1 MNDLLFGNNN
11 QAVIR
16 KLADR
21 SIKSD
26 KRSRAFLLLTIALA
40 VCMVFSIFL
49 VSTGTQ
55 EEYKNTQRGKAQ
67 IGILGIT
74 DEQLALLRQNEN
86 VSWVGEYS
94 ALGLFYEEGK
104 TITVAYGNEEYF
116 LQQEKITFQGDIPQ
130 SKNEIMLSQNY
141 LDFLGEAYT
150 PGDTI
155 LLDLTGTG
163 DEAYYTLSAILDEDK
178 ESNGYFVYVSKELA
192 YDLAGDTF
200 QVTGYTRLNTDAID
214 SASILDVSNRAIKD
228 TGIEEGQVNLTEYF
242 AVMSGAIKSGMPI
255 PVPLLAALTAVL
267 AATIVYGVFYSK
279 ITKNVQ
285 MLGQLRTIGMTK
297 RQIKRMAGKE
307 GRKYAIRG
315 IPLGL
320 LCGVLIG
327 FIGCP
332 DGFRLKTAIFYA
344 AVISVMAFITVNIA
358 IFKPVRVAMNI
369 SPVEGSKYIMYAGEK
384 KRSRKLHRKLTPF
397 NLAKINIQRNKQK
410 AVLTIL
416 MIGLSGAFLLV
427 TATVAGS
434 IDPEK
439 QAKFKYYPI
448 GEIQIQVKNIIG
460 SSFDKEAEPY
470 GSSKL
475 QLEGNP
481 LAEQALMQE
490 LIKIDGVEKITSS
503 DCVYMTITFPG
514 GNGSITSISNFFPTL
529 NKEQIEEKQFVLSS
543 GTVNYND
550 MVAQNGILVAEDIA
564 KVGDTLKI
572 EGRASDG
579 STYAVEAVVVGT
591 YNRASLMES
600 SPVIPGSPYFIMAYD
615 TAKKM
620 TGIIDQTG
628 VLTLEVSDEH
638 LEDVLS
644 AVQKIAD
651 ENGKIEVNTIKQT
664 ISSIQKYY
672 DPSIKTFYMISA
684 ILFIF
689 GAISLMNMLMVDF
702 QNRKREFGLFEAVG
716 TTQNQLKGMLNREIG
731 IYGKPDYRLD
741 FGRMKLDSWHVTHQE
756 VPQFAKLKG
765 HSYLDGQYL
774 SLSCADF
781 AEMYT
786 GHHLWNNYR
795 VTAVLKPVTGTEH
808 FVNIRVQGAMRSY
821 AAGFSKNNKLV
832 LRKNYYGYTTL
843 CETDFEWKVDE
854 EYKISLTADGST
866 ISVSVNDKEYLKFT
880 DSDLPLLTG
889 CAGISVEKG
898 SHCLYRDIAITGR
911 E

>member
-163 DEAYYTLSAILDEDK
+163 DEAYYTLSAILDEEK

-731 IYGKPDYRLD
+731 IYLSGSLIISLLGGSVLSVIVCGQLD
-741 FGRMKLDSWHVTHQE
+741 AVNHCITLKLPWI
-756 VPQFAKLKG
+756 FL
-765 HSYLDGQYL
+765 LL
-774 SLSCADF
+774 LI
-781 AEMYT
+781 
-786 GHHLWNNYR
+786 
-795 VTAVLKPVTGTEH
+795 AVLMVIY
-808 FVNIRVQGAMRSY
+808 FVFSMYAKSELKKTSILSAIR
-821 AAGFSKNNKLV
+821 
-832 LRKNYYGYTTL
+832 
-843 CETDFEWKVDE
+843 DE
-854 EYKISLTADGST
+854 
-866 ISVSVNDKEYLKFT
+866 
-880 DSDLPLLTG
+880 
-889 CAGISVEKG
+889 
-898 SHCLYRDIAITGR
+898 
-911 E
+911 

>member
-369 SPVEGSKYIMYAGEK
+369 SPVEGSKYIMYAGKK

-490 LIKIDGVEKITSS
+490 LIKIDGIEKITSS

-731 IYGKPDYRLD
+731 IYLSGSLIISLLGGSVLSVIVCGQLD
-741 FGRMKLDSWHVTHQE
+741 AVNHCITLKLPWI
-756 VPQFAKLKG
+756 FL
-765 HSYLDGQYL
+765 LL
-774 SLSCADF
+774 LI
-781 AEMYT
+781 
-786 GHHLWNNYR
+786 
-795 VTAVLKPVTGTEH
+795 AVLMVIY
-808 FVNIRVQGAMRSY
+808 FVFSMYAKSELKKTSILSAIR
-821 AAGFSKNNKLV
+821 
-832 LRKNYYGYTTL
+832 
-843 CETDFEWKVDE
+843 DE
-854 EYKISLTADGST
+854 
-866 ISVSVNDKEYLKFT
+866 
-880 DSDLPLLTG
+880 
-889 CAGISVEKG
+889 
-898 SHCLYRDIAITGR
+898 
-911 E
+911 

>member
-615 TAKKM
+615 TAKK
-620 TGIIDQTG
+620 
-628 VLTLEVSDEH
+628 
-638 LEDVLS
+638 
-644 AVQKIAD
+644 
-651 ENGKIEVNTIKQT
+651 
-664 ISSIQKYY
+664 
-672 DPSIKTFYMISA
+672 
-684 ILFIF
+684 
-689 GAISLMNMLMVDF
+689 
-702 QNRKREFGLFEAVG
+702 
-716 TTQNQLKGMLNREIG
+716 
-731 IYGKPDYRLD
+731 
-741 FGRMKLDSWHVTHQE
+741 
-756 VPQFAKLKG
+756 
-765 HSYLDGQYL
+765 
-774 SLSCADF
+774 
-781 AEMYT
+781 
-786 GHHLWNNYR
+786 
-795 VTAVLKPVTGTEH
+795 
-808 FVNIRVQGAMRSY
+808 
-821 AAGFSKNNKLV
+821 
-832 LRKNYYGYTTL
+832 
-843 CETDFEWKVDE
+843 
-854 EYKISLTADGST
+854 
-866 ISVSVNDKEYLKFT
+866 
-880 DSDLPLLTG
+880 
-889 CAGISVEKG
+889 
-898 SHCLYRDIAITGR
+898 
-911 E
+911 

>member
-638 LEDVLS
+638 LS
-644 AVQKIAD
+644 
-651 ENGKIEVNTIKQT
+651 
-664 ISSIQKYY
+664 
-672 DPSIKTFYMISA
+672 F
-684 ILFIF
+684 FI
-689 GAISLMNMLMVDF
+689 
-702 QNRKREFGLFEAVG
+702 R
-716 TTQNQLKGMLNREIG
+716 
-731 IYGKPDYRLD
+731 
-741 FGRMKLDSWHVTHQE
+741 
-756 VPQFAKLKG
+756 
-765 HSYLDGQYL
+765 
-774 SLSCADF
+774 
-781 AEMYT
+781 
-786 GHHLWNNYR
+786 
-795 VTAVLKPVTGTEH
+795 
-808 FVNIRVQGAMRSY
+808 
-821 AAGFSKNNKLV
+821 
-832 LRKNYYGYTTL
+832 
-843 CETDFEWKVDE
+843 
-854 EYKISLTADGST
+854 
-866 ISVSVNDKEYLKFT
+866 
-880 DSDLPLLTG
+880 
-889 CAGISVEKG
+889 
-898 SHCLYRDIAITGR
+898 
-911 E
+911 

>member
-672 DPSIKTFYMISA
+672 DPSIKTFYMSSA

-731 IYGKPDYRLD
+731 IYLSGSLIISLLGGSVLSVIVCGQLD
-741 FGRMKLDSWHVTHQE
+741 AVNHCITLKLPWI
-756 VPQFAKLKG
+756 FL
-765 HSYLDGQYL
+765 LL
-774 SLSCADF
+774 LI
-781 AEMYT
+781 
-786 GHHLWNNYR
+786 
-795 VTAVLKPVTGTEH
+795 AVLMVIY
-808 FVNIRVQGAMRSY
+808 FVFSMYAKSELKKTSILSAIR
-821 AAGFSKNNKLV
+821 
-832 LRKNYYGYTTL
+832 
-843 CETDFEWKVDE
+843 DE
-854 EYKISLTADGST
+854 
-866 ISVSVNDKEYLKFT
+866 
-880 DSDLPLLTG
+880 
-889 CAGISVEKG
+889 
-898 SHCLYRDIAITGR
+898 
-911 E
+911 

>member
-358 IFKPVRVAMNI
+358 IFKPVRVAMSI

-731 IYGKPDYRLD
+731 IYLSGSLIISLLGGSVLSVIVCGQLD
-741 FGRMKLDSWHVTHQE
+741 AVNHCITLKLPWI
-756 VPQFAKLKG
+756 FL
-765 HSYLDGQYL
+765 LL
-774 SLSCADF
+774 LI
-781 AEMYT
+781 
-786 GHHLWNNYR
+786 
-795 VTAVLKPVTGTEH
+795 AVLMVIY
-808 FVNIRVQGAMRSY
+808 FVFSMYAKSELKKTSILSAIR
-821 AAGFSKNNKLV
+821 
-832 LRKNYYGYTTL
+832 
-843 CETDFEWKVDE
+843 DE
-854 EYKISLTADGST
+854 
-866 ISVSVNDKEYLKFT
+866 
-880 DSDLPLLTG
+880 
-889 CAGISVEKG
+889 
-898 SHCLYRDIAITGR
+898 
-911 E
+911 

>member
-344 AVISVMAFITVNIA
+344 AVISVMAFITVSIA

-731 IYGKPDYRLD
+731 IY
-741 FGRMKLDSWHVTHQE
+741 
-756 VPQFAKLKG
+756 
-765 HSYLDGQYL
+765 L
-774 SLSCADF
+774 SGSLIIYAPF
-781 AEMYT
+781 R
-786 GHHLWNNYR
+786 WNN
-795 VTAVLKPVTGTEH
+795 L
-808 FVNIRVQGAMRSY
+808 RSW
-821 AAGFSKNNKLV
+821 KV
-832 LRKNYYGYTTL
+832 EYGYHEIL
-843 CETDFEWKVDE
+843 HE
-854 EYKISLTADGST
+854 ST
-866 ISVSVNDKEYLKFT
+866 QPVYCLFL
-880 DSDLPLLTG
+880 SDNLQR
-889 CAGISVEKG
+889 
-898 SHCLYRDIAITGR
+898 CLV
-911 E
+911 

>member
-1 MNDLLFGNNN
+1 MNDILFGNNN

-116 LQQEKITFQGDIPQ
+116 LQQEKITFQGNIPQ
-130 SKNEIMLSQNY
+130 SKNEIMLPQNY
-141 LDFLGEAYT
+141 LDFLGGAYT

-214 SASILDVSNRAIKD
+214 SASILDFSNRAIKD

-242 AVMSGAIKSGMPI
+242 AVMSGAIKSGLPI

-267 AATIVYGVFYSK
+267 AATIVYGVFYTK

-285 MLGQLRTIGMTK
+285 MIGQLRTIGMTK

-320 LCGVLIG
+320 LCGALIG

-332 DGFRLKTAIFYA
+332 DGFRLKTAIIYA

-369 SPVEGSKYIMYAGEK
+369 SPVEGSKYIMYAGKK

-416 MIGLSGAFLLV
+416 MIGLSGALLLV

-439 QAKFKYYPI
+439 QARFKYYPS
-448 GEIQIQVKNIIG
+448 GEVQIQVKNIIG

-514 GNGSITSISNFFPTL
+514 GSGSITSISNFFPTL
-529 NKEQIEEKQFVLSS
+529 NKEQMEEKQFVLSS

-564 KVGDTLKI
+564 QVGDTLQV
-572 EGRASDG
+572 EGRSFDG
-579 STYAVEAVVVGT
+579 STFHIDAVVVGT
-591 YNRASLMES
+591 YNLTDLMER
-600 SPVIPGSPYFIMAYD
+600 SPLVPGSPYFIMTYD
-615 TAKKM
+615 MAKNL
-620 TGIIDQTG
+620 TGITDQTG
-628 VLTLEVSDEH
+628 VLALKVTPDHFDE
-638 LEDVLS
+638 VLS
-644 AVQKIAD
+644 TVQEIAD
-651 ENGKIEVNTIKQT
+651 QSGKITVDTIEQTIKNIQYRYS
-664 ISSIQKYY
+664 SSIKAL
-672 DPSIKTFYMISA
+672 YMTAA
-684 ILFIF
+684 ILFTF
-689 GAISLMNMLMVDF
+689 GSISLMNMLMVDF
-702 QNRKREFGLFEAVG
+702 QNRRREFGLFEAVG
-716 TTQNQLKGMLNREIG
+716 TTQNQLKGILKREIG
-731 IYGKPDYRLD
+731 IYLSGSFVISLLGGSVLSIIVCERLD
-741 FGRMKLDSWHVTHQE
+741 NANH
-756 VPQFAKLKG
+756 
-765 HSYLDGQYL
+765 
-774 SLSCADF
+774 C
-781 AEMYT
+781 
-786 GHHLWNNYR
+786 
-795 VTAVLKPVTGTEH
+795 
-808 FVNIRVQGAMRSY
+808 
-821 AAGFSKNNKLV
+821 
-832 LRKNYYGYTTL
+832 
-843 CETDFEWKVDE
+843 
-854 EYKISLTADGST
+854 ISL
-866 ISVSVNDKEYLKFT
+866 K
-880 DSDLPLLTG
+880 LPWMFLLALIVVM
-889 CAGISVEKG
+889 AGIYLIFSMYAKSELKKT
-898 SHCLYRDIAITGR
+898 SILSAIRD

>member
-369 SPVEGSKYIMYAGEK
+369 SPVEGSKYIMYAGKK

-490 LIKIDGVEKITSS
+490 LRKIDGVEKITSS

-731 IYGKPDYRLD
+731 IYLSGSLIISLLGGSVLSVIVCGQLD
-741 FGRMKLDSWHVTHQE
+741 AVNHCITLKLPWI
-756 VPQFAKLKG
+756 FL
-765 HSYLDGQYL
+765 LL
-774 SLSCADF
+774 LI
-781 AEMYT
+781 
-786 GHHLWNNYR
+786 
-795 VTAVLKPVTGTEH
+795 AVLMVIY
-808 FVNIRVQGAMRSY
+808 FVFSMYAKSELKKTSILSAIR
-821 AAGFSKNNKLV
+821 
-832 LRKNYYGYTTL
+832 
-843 CETDFEWKVDE
+843 DE
-854 EYKISLTADGST
+854 
-866 ISVSVNDKEYLKFT
+866 
-880 DSDLPLLTG
+880 
-889 CAGISVEKG
+889 
-898 SHCLYRDIAITGR
+898 
-911 E
+911 

>member
-672 DPSIKTFYMISA
+672 APSIKTFYMISA

-731 IYGKPDYRLD
+731 IYLSGSLIISLLGGSVLSVIVCGQLD
-741 FGRMKLDSWHVTHQE
+741 AVNHCITLKLPWI
-756 VPQFAKLKG
+756 FL
-765 HSYLDGQYL
+765 LL
-774 SLSCADF
+774 LI
-781 AEMYT
+781 
-786 GHHLWNNYR
+786 
-795 VTAVLKPVTGTEH
+795 AVLMVIY
-808 FVNIRVQGAMRSY
+808 FVFSMYAKSELKKTSILSAIR
-821 AAGFSKNNKLV
+821 
-832 LRKNYYGYTTL
+832 
-843 CETDFEWKVDE
+843 DE
-854 EYKISLTADGST
+854 
-866 ISVSVNDKEYLKFT
+866 
-880 DSDLPLLTG
+880 
-889 CAGISVEKG
+889 
-898 SHCLYRDIAITGR
+898 
-911 E
+911 

>member
-358 IFKPVRVAMNI
+358 IFKPVCVAMNI

-731 IYGKPDYRLD
+731 IYLSGSLIISLLGGSVLSVIVCGQLD
-741 FGRMKLDSWHVTHQE
+741 AVNHCITLKLPWI
-756 VPQFAKLKG
+756 FL
-765 HSYLDGQYL
+765 LL
-774 SLSCADF
+774 LI
-781 AEMYT
+781 
-786 GHHLWNNYR
+786 
-795 VTAVLKPVTGTEH
+795 AVLMVIY
-808 FVNIRVQGAMRSY
+808 FVFSMYAKSELKKTSILSAIR
-821 AAGFSKNNKLV
+821 
-832 LRKNYYGYTTL
+832 
-843 CETDFEWKVDE
+843 DE
-854 EYKISLTADGST
+854 
-866 ISVSVNDKEYLKFT
+866 
-880 DSDLPLLTG
+880 
-889 CAGISVEKG
+889 
-898 SHCLYRDIAITGR
+898 
-911 E
+911 

>member
-651 ENGKIEVNTIKQT
+651 ENGKIEVNTIQQT

-731 IYGKPDYRLD
+731 IYLSGSLIISLLGGSVLSVIVCGQLD
-741 FGRMKLDSWHVTHQE
+741 AVNHCITLKLPWI
-756 VPQFAKLKG
+756 FL
-765 HSYLDGQYL
+765 LL
-774 SLSCADF
+774 LI
-781 AEMYT
+781 
-786 GHHLWNNYR
+786 
-795 VTAVLKPVTGTEH
+795 AVLMVIY
-808 FVNIRVQGAMRSY
+808 FVFSMYAKSELKKTSILSAIR
-821 AAGFSKNNKLV
+821 
-832 LRKNYYGYTTL
+832 
-843 CETDFEWKVDE
+843 DE
-854 EYKISLTADGST
+854 
-866 ISVSVNDKEYLKFT
+866 
-880 DSDLPLLTG
+880 
-889 CAGISVEKG
+889 
-898 SHCLYRDIAITGR
+898 
-911 E
+911 

>member
-55 EEYKNTQRGKAQ
+55 EEYKNMQRGKAQ

-94 ALGLFYEEGK
+94 AIGLFYEEGK

-116 LQQEKITFQGDIPQ
+116 LQQEKITFQGNIPQ
-130 SKNEIMLSQNY
+130 SKNEIMLPQNY
-141 LDFLGEAYT
+141 LDFLGEAYK

-163 DEAYYTLSAILDEDK
+163 HEAYYTLSAILDEDK

-192 YDLAGDTF
+192 HDLAGDTF

-214 SASILDVSNRAIKD
+214 SASILDFSNRAIKD

-242 AVMSGAIKSGMPI
+242 AVMSGAIKSGMTI

-369 SPVEGSKYIMYAGEK
+369 SPVEGSKYIMYAGKK

-416 MIGLSGAFLLV
+416 MLGLSGAILLV
-427 TATVAGS
+427 TAIVAGS

-448 GEIQIQVKNIIG
+448 GEIQIQVKNTIG

-615 TAKKM
+615 TAKKL

-684 ILFIF
+684 ILFVF

-731 IYGKPDYRLD
+731 IYLSGSLIISLLGGSVLSVIVCGQLD
-741 FGRMKLDSWHVTHQE
+741 AVNHCITLKLPWI
-756 VPQFAKLKG
+756 FL
-765 HSYLDGQYL
+765 LL
-774 SLSCADF
+774 LI
-781 AEMYT
+781 
-786 GHHLWNNYR
+786 
-795 VTAVLKPVTGTEH
+795 AVLMVIY
-808 FVNIRVQGAMRSY
+808 FVFSMYAKSELKKTSILSAIR
-821 AAGFSKNNKLV
+821 
-832 LRKNYYGYTTL
+832 
-843 CETDFEWKVDE
+843 DE
-854 EYKISLTADGST
+854 
-866 ISVSVNDKEYLKFT
+866 
-880 DSDLPLLTG
+880 
-889 CAGISVEKG
+889 
-898 SHCLYRDIAITGR
+898 
-911 E
+911 

>member
-94 ALGLFYEEGK
+94 AIGLFYEEGK

-116 LQQEKITFQGDIPQ
+116 LQQEKITFQGNIPQ
-130 SKNEIMLSQNY
+130 SKNEIMLPQNY
-141 LDFLGEAYT
+141 LDFLGEAYK

-163 DEAYYTLSAILDEDK
+163 HEAYYTLSAILDEDK

-192 YDLAGDTF
+192 HDLAGDTF

-214 SASILDVSNRAIKD
+214 SASILDFSNRAIKD

-369 SPVEGSKYIMYAGEK
+369 SPVEGSKYIMYAGK
-384 KRSRKLHRKLTPF
+384 KKWSRKLHRKLTPF

-416 MIGLSGAFLLV
+416 MLGLSGAILLV

-448 GEIQIQVKNIIG
+448 GEIQIQVKNTIG

-550 MVAQNGILVAEDIA
+550 MVAQNGILAAEDIA

-615 TAKKM
+615 TAKKL

-638 LEDVLS
+638 FEDVLS

-664 ISSIQKYY
+664 ILSIQKYY

-731 IYGKPDYRLD
+731 IYLSGSLIISLLGGSVLSVIVCGQLD
-741 FGRMKLDSWHVTHQE
+741 AVNHCITLKLPWI
-756 VPQFAKLKG
+756 FL
-765 HSYLDGQYL
+765 LL
-774 SLSCADF
+774 LI
-781 AEMYT
+781 
-786 GHHLWNNYR
+786 
-795 VTAVLKPVTGTEH
+795 AVLMVIY
-808 FVNIRVQGAMRSY
+808 FVFSMYAKSELNKTSILSAIR
-821 AAGFSKNNKLV
+821 
-832 LRKNYYGYTTL
+832 
-843 CETDFEWKVDE
+843 DE
-854 EYKISLTADGST
+854 
-866 ISVSVNDKEYLKFT
+866 
-880 DSDLPLLTG
+880 
-889 CAGISVEKG
+889 
-898 SHCLYRDIAITGR
+898 
-911 E
+911 

>member
-620 TGIIDQTG
+620 TGIIDQTDNIKYPK
-628 VLTLEVSDEH
+628 VLR
-638 LEDVLS
+638 
-644 AVQKIAD
+644 
-651 ENGKIEVNTIKQT
+651 
-664 ISSIQKYY
+664 SIHKNLLY
-672 DPSIKTFYMISA
+672 DFSNF
-684 ILFIF
+684 
-689 GAISLMNMLMVDF
+689 V
-702 QNRKREFGLFEAVG
+702 
-716 TTQNQLKGMLNREIG
+716 
-731 IYGKPDYRLD
+731 
-741 FGRMKLDSWHVTHQE
+741 
-756 VPQFAKLKG
+756 
-765 HSYLDGQYL
+765 
-774 SLSCADF
+774 
-781 AEMYT
+781 
-786 GHHLWNNYR
+786 HLWSN
-795 VTAVLKPVTGTEH
+795 KPYE
-808 FVNIRVQGAMRSY
+808 Y
-821 AAGFSKNNKLV
+821 ADGGFS
-832 LRKNYYGYTTL
+832 
-843 CETDFEWKVDE
+843 E
-854 EYKISLTADGST
+854 
-866 ISVSVNDKEYLKFT
+866 
-880 DSDLPLLTG
+880 
-889 CAGISVEKG
+889 
-898 SHCLYRDIAITGR
+898 
-911 E
+911 

>member
-600 SPVIPGSPYFIMAYD
+600 SPVIPGSPYFIMACD

-731 IYGKPDYRLD
+731 IYLSGSLIISLLGGSVLSVIVCGQLD
-741 FGRMKLDSWHVTHQE
+741 AVNHCITLKLPWI
-756 VPQFAKLKG
+756 FL
-765 HSYLDGQYL
+765 LL
-774 SLSCADF
+774 LI
-781 AEMYT
+781 
-786 GHHLWNNYR
+786 
-795 VTAVLKPVTGTEH
+795 AVLMVIY
-808 FVNIRVQGAMRSY
+808 FVFSMYAKSELKKTSILSAIR
-821 AAGFSKNNKLV
+821 
-832 LRKNYYGYTTL
+832 
-843 CETDFEWKVDE
+843 DE
-854 EYKISLTADGST
+854 
-866 ISVSVNDKEYLKFT
+866 
-880 DSDLPLLTG
+880 
-889 CAGISVEKG
+889 
-898 SHCLYRDIAITGR
+898 
-911 E
+911 

>member
-731 IYGKPDYRLD
+731 IYLSGSLIISLLGGSVLSVIVCGQLD
-741 FGRMKLDSWHVTHQE
+741 AVNHCITLKLPWI
-756 VPQFAKLKG
+756 FL
-765 HSYLDGQYL
+765 LL
-774 SLSCADF
+774 LI
-781 AEMYT
+781 
-786 GHHLWNNYR
+786 
-795 VTAVLKPVTGTEH
+795 AVLMVIY
-808 FVNIRVQGAMRSY
+808 FVFSMYAKSELKKTSILSAIR
-821 AAGFSKNNKLV
+821 
-832 LRKNYYGYTTL
+832 
-843 CETDFEWKVDE
+843 DE
-854 EYKISLTADGST
+854 
-866 ISVSVNDKEYLKFT
+866 
-880 DSDLPLLTG
+880 
-889 CAGISVEKG
+889 
-898 SHCLYRDIAITGR
+898 
-911 E
+911 

>member
-150 PGDTI
+150 PDDTI

-731 IYGKPDYRLD
+731 IYLSGSLIISLLGGSVLSVIVCGQLD
-741 FGRMKLDSWHVTHQE
+741 AVNHCITLKLPWI
-756 VPQFAKLKG
+756 FL
-765 HSYLDGQYL
+765 LL
-774 SLSCADF
+774 LI
-781 AEMYT
+781 
-786 GHHLWNNYR
+786 
-795 VTAVLKPVTGTEH
+795 AVLMVIY
-808 FVNIRVQGAMRSY
+808 FVFSMYAKSELKKTSILSAIR
-821 AAGFSKNNKLV
+821 
-832 LRKNYYGYTTL
+832 
-843 CETDFEWKVDE
+843 DE
-854 EYKISLTADGST
+854 
-866 ISVSVNDKEYLKFT
+866 
-880 DSDLPLLTG
+880 
-889 CAGISVEKG
+889 
-898 SHCLYRDIAITGR
+898 
-911 E
+911 

>member
-26 KRSRAFLLLTIALA
+26 KRSRAFLFLTIALA

-731 IYGKPDYRLD
+731 IYLSGSLIISLLGGSVLSVIVCGQLD
-741 FGRMKLDSWHVTHQE
+741 AVNHCITLKLPWI
-756 VPQFAKLKG
+756 FL
-765 HSYLDGQYL
+765 LL
-774 SLSCADF
+774 LI
-781 AEMYT
+781 
-786 GHHLWNNYR
+786 
-795 VTAVLKPVTGTEH
+795 AVLMVIY
-808 FVNIRVQGAMRSY
+808 FVFSMYAKSELKKTSILSAIR
-821 AAGFSKNNKLV
+821 
-832 LRKNYYGYTTL
+832 
-843 CETDFEWKVDE
+843 DE
-854 EYKISLTADGST
+854 
-866 ISVSVNDKEYLKFT
+866 
-880 DSDLPLLTG
+880 
-889 CAGISVEKG
+889 
-898 SHCLYRDIAITGR
+898 
-911 E
+911 

>member
-16 KLADR
+16 RLADR

-55 EEYKNTQRGKAQ
+55 EEYKNTQRDKAQ

-74 DEQLALLRQNEN
+74 DEQLASLRQKEN

-94 ALGLFYEEGK
+94 VLGLFYEEGK

-116 LQQEKITFQGDIPQ
+116 LQQEKITFQGNIPH
-130 SKNEIMLSQNY
+130 SKNEIMLPQNY
-141 LDFLGEAYT
+141 LDFLGGAYR

-163 DEAYYTLSAILDEDK
+163 HEAYYTLSAILNEDK
-178 ESNGYFVYVSKELA
+178 GSNGYFIYVSKELA
-192 YDLAGDTF
+192 YNLAGDTF

-214 SASILDVSNRAIKD
+214 SASILDFSSRAIKN

-242 AVMSGAIKSGMPI
+242 AVMSGAIKSGLPI

-267 AATIVYGVFYSK
+267 AATIVYGVFYTK

-285 MLGQLRTIGMTK
+285 MIGQLRTIGMTK

-332 DGFRLKTAIFYA
+332 DGFQLKTAIIYA
-344 AVISVMAFITVNIA
+344 AVISVMAFVIVSIA
-358 IFKPVRVAMNI
+358 IFKPVRIAMNT
-369 SPVEGSKYIMYAGEK
+369 SPVEGSKYIMYVGKK

-416 MIGLSGAFLLV
+416 MIGLSGALLLV

-434 IDPEK
+434 IDSEK
-439 QAKFKYYPI
+439 QARFKYYPS
-448 GEIQIQVKNIIG
+448 GEVQIQVKNIIG
-460 SSFDKEAEPY
+460 SSFDKESEPY

-481 LAEQALMQE
+481 LSEQALMQE

-514 GNGSITSISNFFPTL
+514 GNGSITSISNFFLTL
-529 NKEQIEEKQFVLSS
+529 NKEQMEEKQFALSS
-543 GTVNYND
+543 GTVNYDD

-564 KVGDTLKI
+564 KLGDTLKI

-579 STYAVEAVVVGT
+579 STYAVDAVVVGT

-615 TAKKM
+615 TAKKL

-628 VLTLEVSDEH
+628 VLALEVSDEH

-672 DPSIKTFYMISA
+672 DPSIKTFYMISV
-684 ILFIF
+684 ILFVF
-689 GAISLMNMLMVDF
+689 GAISLMNILMVDF
-702 QNRKREFGLFEAVG
+702 QNRKREFGLYEAVG

-731 IYGKPDYRLD
+731 IYLSGSLIISLLGGSVLSAIVCEQLD
-741 FGRMKLDSWHVTHQE
+741 AVNHCITLKLPWI
-756 VPQFAKLKG
+756 FL
-765 HSYLDGQYL
+765 LL
-774 SLSCADF
+774 LI
-781 AEMYT
+781 
-786 GHHLWNNYR
+786 
-795 VTAVLKPVTGTEH
+795 AVLVVMY
-808 FVNIRVQGAMRSY
+808 FVFSMYAKSELKKTSILSAIR
-821 AAGFSKNNKLV
+821 
-832 LRKNYYGYTTL
+832 
-843 CETDFEWKVDE
+843 DE
-854 EYKISLTADGST
+854 
-866 ISVSVNDKEYLKFT
+866 
-880 DSDLPLLTG
+880 
-889 CAGISVEKG
+889 
-898 SHCLYRDIAITGR
+898 
-911 E
+911 

>member
-94 ALGLFYEEGK
+94 AIGLFYEEGK

-116 LQQEKITFQGDIPQ
+116 LQQEKITFQGNIPQ
-130 SKNEIMLSQNY
+130 SKNEIMLPQNY
-141 LDFLGEAYT
+141 LDFLGEAYK

-163 DEAYYTLSAILDEDK
+163 HEAYYTLSAILDEDK

-192 YDLAGDTF
+192 HDLAGDTF

-214 SASILDVSNRAIKD
+214 SASILDFSNRAIKD

-369 SPVEGSKYIMYAGEK
+369 SPVEGSKYIMYAGK
-384 KRSRKLHRKLTPF
+384 KKWSRKLHRKLTPF

-416 MIGLSGAFLLV
+416 MLGLSGAILLV

-448 GEIQIQVKNIIG
+448 GEIQIQVKNTIG

-615 TAKKM
+615 TAKKL

-638 LEDVLS
+638 FEDVLS

-664 ISSIQKYY
+664 ILSIQKYY

-731 IYGKPDYRLD
+731 IYLSGSLIISLLGGSVLSVIVCGQLD
-741 FGRMKLDSWHVTHQE
+741 AVNHCITLKLPWI
-756 VPQFAKLKG
+756 FL
-765 HSYLDGQYL
+765 LL
-774 SLSCADF
+774 LI
-781 AEMYT
+781 
-786 GHHLWNNYR
+786 
-795 VTAVLKPVTGTEH
+795 AVLMVIY
-808 FVNIRVQGAMRSY
+808 FVFSMYAKSELKKTSILSAIR
-821 AAGFSKNNKLV
+821 
-832 LRKNYYGYTTL
+832 
-843 CETDFEWKVDE
+843 DE
-854 EYKISLTADGST
+854 
-866 ISVSVNDKEYLKFT
+866 
-880 DSDLPLLTG
+880 
-889 CAGISVEKG
+889 
-898 SHCLYRDIAITGR
+898 
-911 E
+911 

>member
-1 MNDLLFGNNN
+1 VNDLLFGNNN

-731 IYGKPDYRLD
+731 IYLSGSLIISLLGGSVLSVIVCGQLD
-741 FGRMKLDSWHVTHQE
+741 AVNHCITLKLPWI
-756 VPQFAKLKG
+756 FL
-765 HSYLDGQYL
+765 LL
-774 SLSCADF
+774 LI
-781 AEMYT
+781 
-786 GHHLWNNYR
+786 
-795 VTAVLKPVTGTEH
+795 AVLMVIY
-808 FVNIRVQGAMRSY
+808 FVFSMYAKSELKKTSILSAIR
-821 AAGFSKNNKLV
+821 
-832 LRKNYYGYTTL
+832 
-843 CETDFEWKVDE
+843 DE
-854 EYKISLTADGST
+854 
-866 ISVSVNDKEYLKFT
+866 
-880 DSDLPLLTG
+880 
-889 CAGISVEKG
+889 
-898 SHCLYRDIAITGR
+898 
-911 E
+911 

>member
-397 NLAKINIQRNKQK
+397 NLAKINIQRNKRK

-731 IYGKPDYRLD
+731 IYLSGSLIISLLGGSVLSVIVCGQLD
-741 FGRMKLDSWHVTHQE
+741 AVNHCITLKLPWI
-756 VPQFAKLKG
+756 FL
-765 HSYLDGQYL
+765 LL
-774 SLSCADF
+774 LI
-781 AEMYT
+781 
-786 GHHLWNNYR
+786 
-795 VTAVLKPVTGTEH
+795 AVLMVIY
-808 FVNIRVQGAMRSY
+808 FVFSMYAKSELKKTSILSAIR
-821 AAGFSKNNKLV
+821 
-832 LRKNYYGYTTL
+832 
-843 CETDFEWKVDE
+843 DE
-854 EYKISLTADGST
+854 
-866 ISVSVNDKEYLKFT
+866 
-880 DSDLPLLTG
+880 
-889 CAGISVEKG
+889 
-898 SHCLYRDIAITGR
+898 
-911 E
+911 

>member
-297 RQIKRMAGKE
+297 CQIKRMAGKE

-731 IYGKPDYRLD
+731 IYLSGSLIISLLGGSVLSVIVCGQLD
-741 FGRMKLDSWHVTHQE
+741 AVNHCITLKLPWI
-756 VPQFAKLKG
+756 FL
-765 HSYLDGQYL
+765 LL
-774 SLSCADF
+774 LI
-781 AEMYT
+781 
-786 GHHLWNNYR
+786 
-795 VTAVLKPVTGTEH
+795 AVLMVIY
-808 FVNIRVQGAMRSY
+808 FVFSMYAKSELKKTSILSAIR
-821 AAGFSKNNKLV
+821 
-832 LRKNYYGYTTL
+832 
-843 CETDFEWKVDE
+843 DE
-854 EYKISLTADGST
+854 
-866 ISVSVNDKEYLKFT
+866 
-880 DSDLPLLTG
+880 
-889 CAGISVEKG
+889 
-898 SHCLYRDIAITGR
+898 
-911 E
+911 

>member
-689 GAISLMNMLMVDF
+689 GAISLGFLRNSV
-702 QNRKREFGLFEAVG
+702 
-716 TTQNQLKGMLNREIG
+716 
-731 IYGKPDYRLD
+731 
-741 FGRMKLDSWHVTHQE
+741 MKYPAQ
-756 VPQFAKLKG
+756 
-765 HSYLDGQYL
+765 
-774 SLSCADF
+774 
-781 AEMYT
+781 
-786 GHHLWNNYR
+786 
-795 VTAVLKPVTGTEH
+795 
-808 FVNIRVQGAMRSY
+808 
-821 AAGFSKNNKLV
+821 
-832 LRKNYYGYTTL
+832 
-843 CETDFEWKVDE
+843 
-854 EYKISLTADGST
+854 
-866 ISVSVNDKEYLKFT
+866 
-880 DSDLPLLTG
+880 PL
-889 CAGISVEKG
+889 
-898 SHCLYRDIAITGR
+898 
-911 E
+911 

>member
-672 DPSIKTFYMISA
+672 DPSIKTFYMISV

-731 IYGKPDYRLD
+731 IYLSGSLIISLLGGSVLSVIVCGQLD
-741 FGRMKLDSWHVTHQE
+741 AVNHCITLKLPWI
-756 VPQFAKLKG
+756 FL
-765 HSYLDGQYL
+765 LL
-774 SLSCADF
+774 LI
-781 AEMYT
+781 
-786 GHHLWNNYR
+786 
-795 VTAVLKPVTGTEH
+795 AVLMVIY
-808 FVNIRVQGAMRSY
+808 FVFSMYAKSELKKTSILSAIR
-821 AAGFSKNNKLV
+821 
-832 LRKNYYGYTTL
+832 
-843 CETDFEWKVDE
+843 DE
-854 EYKISLTADGST
+854 
-866 ISVSVNDKEYLKFT
+866 
-880 DSDLPLLTG
+880 
-889 CAGISVEKG
+889 
-898 SHCLYRDIAITGR
+898 
-911 E
+911 

>member
-94 ALGLFYEEGK
+94 VLGLFYEEGK

-731 IYGKPDYRLD
+731 IYLSGSLIISLLGGSVLSVIVCGQLD
-741 FGRMKLDSWHVTHQE
+741 AVNHCITLKLPWI
-756 VPQFAKLKG
+756 FL
-765 HSYLDGQYL
+765 LL
-774 SLSCADF
+774 LI
-781 AEMYT
+781 
-786 GHHLWNNYR
+786 
-795 VTAVLKPVTGTEH
+795 AVLMVIY
-808 FVNIRVQGAMRSY
+808 FVFSMYAKSELKKTSILSAIR
-821 AAGFSKNNKLV
+821 
-832 LRKNYYGYTTL
+832 
-843 CETDFEWKVDE
+843 DE
-854 EYKISLTADGST
+854 
-866 ISVSVNDKEYLKFT
+866 
-880 DSDLPLLTG
+880 
-889 CAGISVEKG
+889 
-898 SHCLYRDIAITGR
+898 
-911 E
+911 

>member
-55 EEYKNTQRGKAQ
+55 EEYKKTQRGKAQ

-94 ALGLFYEEGK
+94 AIGLFYEEGK

-116 LQQEKITFQGDIPQ
+116 LQQEKITFQGNIPQ
-130 SKNEIMLSQNY
+130 SKNEIMLPQNY
-141 LDFLGEAYT
+141 LDFLGEAYK

-163 DEAYYTLSAILDEDK
+163 HEAYYTLSAILDEDK

-192 YDLAGDTF
+192 HDLAGDTF

-214 SASILDVSNRAIKD
+214 SASILDFSNRAIKD

-315 IPLGL
+315 IPFGL
-320 LCGVLIG
+320 LCGALIG

-332 DGFRLKTAIFYA
+332 DGFRLKTAIIYA
-344 AVISVMAFITVNIA
+344 AVISVMAFVIVSIA
-358 IFKPVRVAMNI
+358 IFKPVRIAMNT
-369 SPVEGSKYIMYAGEK
+369 SPVEGSKYIMYARKK

-397 NLAKINIQRNKQK
+397 NLAMINIQRNKQK

-416 MIGLSGAFLLV
+416 MIGLSGALLLV
-427 TATVAGS
+427 TATVADS
-434 IDPEK
+434 INPEK
-439 QAKFKYYPI
+439 QARFKYYPF
-448 GEIQIQVKNIIG
+448 GEVQIQVKNIIG
-460 SSFDKEAEPY
+460 SSFDKESEPY

-514 GNGSITSISNFFPTL
+514 GNGSITSISDFFPTL
-529 NKEQIEEKQFVLSS
+529 DQEQMEEKQFVLSS
-543 GTVNYND
+543 GTVNYSD

-600 SPVIPGSPYFIMAYD
+600 NPVIPGSPYFIMAYD
-615 TAKKM
+615 TAKKL
-620 TGIIDQTG
+620 TGIIDQMG
-628 VLTLEVSDEH
+628 ILTLEVSDEH

-731 IYGKPDYRLD
+731 IYLSGSLIISLLGGSVLSVIVCGQLD
-741 FGRMKLDSWHVTHQE
+741 AVNHCITLKLPWI
-756 VPQFAKLKG
+756 FL
-765 HSYLDGQYL
+765 LL
-774 SLSCADF
+774 LI
-781 AEMYT
+781 
-786 GHHLWNNYR
+786 
-795 VTAVLKPVTGTEH
+795 AVLVVMY
-808 FVNIRVQGAMRSY
+808 FVFSMYAKSELKKTSILSAIR
-821 AAGFSKNNKLV
+821 
-832 LRKNYYGYTTL
+832 
-843 CETDFEWKVDE
+843 DE
-854 EYKISLTADGST
+854 
-866 ISVSVNDKEYLKFT
+866 
-880 DSDLPLLTG
+880 
-889 CAGISVEKG
+889 
-898 SHCLYRDIAITGR
+898 
-911 E
+911 

>member
-150 PGDTI
+150 SGDTI

-572 EGRASDG
+572 DWADFNSERRYREHQMPLLD
-579 STYAVEAVVVGT
+579 YVEMLLAETEVSETQIQSVEELLDAIGDEQLLHI
-591 YNRASLMES
+591 LMEADRTTLQI
-600 SPVIPGSPYFIMAYD
+600 VVL
-615 TAKKM
+615 KM
-620 TGIIDQTG
+620 MGYAPKEI
-628 VLTLEVSDEH
+628 
-638 LEDVLS
+638 S
-644 AVQKIAD
+644 ACTNMP
-651 ENGKIEVNTIKQT
+651 EQT
-664 ISSIQKYY
+664 IYTKLRRLREK
-672 DPSIKTFYMISA
+672 IKK
-684 ILFIF
+684 
-689 GAISLMNMLMVDF
+689 VV
-702 QNRKREFGLFEAVG
+702 K
-716 TTQNQLKGMLNREIG
+716 
-731 IYGKPDYRLD
+731 
-741 FGRMKLDSWHVTHQE
+741 
-756 VPQFAKLKG
+756 
-765 HSYLDGQYL
+765 
-774 SLSCADF
+774 
-781 AEMYT
+781 AE
-786 GHHLWNNYR
+786 
-795 VTAVLKPVTGTEH
+795 
-808 FVNIRVQGAMRSY
+808 
-821 AAGFSKNNKLV
+821 
-832 LRKNYYGYTTL
+832 
-843 CETDFEWKVDE
+843 
-854 EYKISLTADGST
+854 
-866 ISVSVNDKEYLKFT
+866 
-880 DSDLPLLTG
+880 
-889 CAGISVEKG
+889 
-898 SHCLYRDIAITGR
+898 
-911 E
+911 

>member
-600 SPVIPGSPYFIMAYD
+600 SPVISGSPYFIMAYD

-731 IYGKPDYRLD
+731 IYLSGSLIISLLGGSVLSVIVCGQLD
-741 FGRMKLDSWHVTHQE
+741 AVNHCITLKLPWI
-756 VPQFAKLKG
+756 FL
-765 HSYLDGQYL
+765 LL
-774 SLSCADF
+774 LI
-781 AEMYT
+781 
-786 GHHLWNNYR
+786 
-795 VTAVLKPVTGTEH
+795 AVLMVIY
-808 FVNIRVQGAMRSY
+808 FVFSMYAKSELKKTSILSAIR
-821 AAGFSKNNKLV
+821 
-832 LRKNYYGYTTL
+832 
-843 CETDFEWKVDE
+843 DE
-854 EYKISLTADGST
+854 
-866 ISVSVNDKEYLKFT
+866 
-880 DSDLPLLTG
+880 
-889 CAGISVEKG
+889 
-898 SHCLYRDIAITGR
+898 
-911 E
+911 

>member
-481 LAEQALMQE
+481 LAEQALIQE

-731 IYGKPDYRLD
+731 IYLSGSLIISLLGGSVLSVIVCGQLD
-741 FGRMKLDSWHVTHQE
+741 AVNHCITLKLPWI
-756 VPQFAKLKG
+756 FL
-765 HSYLDGQYL
+765 LL
-774 SLSCADF
+774 LI
-781 AEMYT
+781 
-786 GHHLWNNYR
+786 
-795 VTAVLKPVTGTEH
+795 AVLMVIY
-808 FVNIRVQGAMRSY
+808 FVFSMYAKSELKKTSILSAIR
-821 AAGFSKNNKLV
+821 
-832 LRKNYYGYTTL
+832 
-843 CETDFEWKVDE
+843 DE
-854 EYKISLTADGST
+854 
-866 ISVSVNDKEYLKFT
+866 
-880 DSDLPLLTG
+880 
-889 CAGISVEKG
+889 
-898 SHCLYRDIAITGR
+898 
-911 E
+911 

>member
-332 DGFRLKTAIFYA
+332 DGFRLKTTIFYA

-731 IYGKPDYRLD
+731 IYLSGSLIISLLGGSVLSVIVCGQLD
-741 FGRMKLDSWHVTHQE
+741 AVNHCITLKLPWI
-756 VPQFAKLKG
+756 FL
-765 HSYLDGQYL
+765 LL
-774 SLSCADF
+774 LI
-781 AEMYT
+781 
-786 GHHLWNNYR
+786 
-795 VTAVLKPVTGTEH
+795 AVLMVIY
-808 FVNIRVQGAMRSY
+808 FVFSMYAKSELKKTSILSAIR
-821 AAGFSKNNKLV
+821 
-832 LRKNYYGYTTL
+832 
-843 CETDFEWKVDE
+843 DE
-854 EYKISLTADGST
+854 
-866 ISVSVNDKEYLKFT
+866 
-880 DSDLPLLTG
+880 
-889 CAGISVEKG
+889 
-898 SHCLYRDIAITGR
+898 
-911 E
+911 

>member
-689 GAISLMNMLMVDF
+689 GAISLMNMLMVNF

-731 IYGKPDYRLD
+731 IYLSGSLIISLLGGSVLSVIVCGQLD
-741 FGRMKLDSWHVTHQE
+741 AVNHCITLKLPWI
-756 VPQFAKLKG
+756 FL
-765 HSYLDGQYL
+765 LL
-774 SLSCADF
+774 LI
-781 AEMYT
+781 
-786 GHHLWNNYR
+786 
-795 VTAVLKPVTGTEH
+795 AVLMVIY
-808 FVNIRVQGAMRSY
+808 FVFSMYAKSELKKTSILSAIR
-821 AAGFSKNNKLV
+821 
-832 LRKNYYGYTTL
+832 
-843 CETDFEWKVDE
+843 DE
-854 EYKISLTADGST
+854 
-866 ISVSVNDKEYLKFT
+866 
-880 DSDLPLLTG
+880 
-889 CAGISVEKG
+889 
-898 SHCLYRDIAITGR
+898 
-911 E
+911 

>member
-600 SPVIPGSPYFIMAYD
+600 SPVIPGSPYFIMVYD

-731 IYGKPDYRLD
+731 IYLSGSLIISLLGGSVLSVIVCGQLD
-741 FGRMKLDSWHVTHQE
+741 AVNHCITLKLPWI
-756 VPQFAKLKG
+756 FL
-765 HSYLDGQYL
+765 LL
-774 SLSCADF
+774 LI
-781 AEMYT
+781 
-786 GHHLWNNYR
+786 
-795 VTAVLKPVTGTEH
+795 AVLMVIY
-808 FVNIRVQGAMRSY
+808 FVFSMYAKSELKKTSILSAIR
-821 AAGFSKNNKLV
+821 
-832 LRKNYYGYTTL
+832 
-843 CETDFEWKVDE
+843 DE
-854 EYKISLTADGST
+854 
-866 ISVSVNDKEYLKFT
+866 
-880 DSDLPLLTG
+880 
-889 CAGISVEKG
+889 
-898 SHCLYRDIAITGR
+898 
-911 E
+911 

>member
-192 YDLAGDTF
+192 HDLAGDTF

-731 IYGKPDYRLD
+731 IYLSGSLIISLLGGSVLSVIVCGQLD
-741 FGRMKLDSWHVTHQE
+741 AVNHCITLKLPWI
-756 VPQFAKLKG
+756 FL
-765 HSYLDGQYL
+765 LL
-774 SLSCADF
+774 LI
-781 AEMYT
+781 
-786 GHHLWNNYR
+786 
-795 VTAVLKPVTGTEH
+795 AVLMVIY
-808 FVNIRVQGAMRSY
+808 FVFSMYAKSELKKTSILSAIR
-821 AAGFSKNNKLV
+821 
-832 LRKNYYGYTTL
+832 
-843 CETDFEWKVDE
+843 DE
-854 EYKISLTADGST
+854 
-866 ISVSVNDKEYLKFT
+866 
-880 DSDLPLLTG
+880 
-889 CAGISVEKG
+889 
-898 SHCLYRDIAITGR
+898 
-911 E
+911 